1 MKEDKVVH
9 TLLISDA
16 VKTEEL
22 VWDCREHS
30 VTVNDLL
37 MARMFLQEKTD
48 KIIIASDLRKD
59 LSCYNEGA
67 LGNYASAFSVVVK
80 SNSKDEYQLAGQI
93 HEKVQE
99 IMKHPAKR
107 FLALQCYGSLNPA
120 LLDATFMA
128 SRGAFKSK
136 TAELVGKKFFGL
148 DESKGFSISNL
159 GRVQDENI
167 VSAYFIPP
175 ASPAIRKTCGVLT
188 VNGRMTICVSE
199 R

>member
-1 MKEDKVVH
+1 MVFHHLLADGRGALGLAQELAAHYVKGVEPRGVPEKLIASLADLPQAYHEYADRFLKEDKVVH
-9 TLLISDA
+9 TLLTSDA

-48 KIIIASDLRKD
+48 KIIIALDLRKD

-107 FLALQCYGSLNPA
+107 FLALQC
-120 LLDATFMA
+120 
-128 SRGAFKSK
+128 
-136 TAELVGKKFFGL
+136 
-148 DESKGFSISNL
+148 
-159 GRVQDENI
+159 
-167 VSAYFIPP
+167 
-175 ASPAIRKTCGVLT
+175 CG
-188 VNGRMTICVSE
+188 
-199 R
+199 